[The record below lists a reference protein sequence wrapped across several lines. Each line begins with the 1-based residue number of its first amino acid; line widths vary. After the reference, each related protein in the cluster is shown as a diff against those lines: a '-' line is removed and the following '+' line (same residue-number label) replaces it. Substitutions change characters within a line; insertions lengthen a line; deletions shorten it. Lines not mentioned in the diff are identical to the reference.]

1 MQDDSSTA
9 SDQNPNE
16 LGTEMSEAEEQAF
29 VNKTLGI
36 GDDDAATT
44 DSEDGDSEGD
54 TGADT
59 EGNELAGG
67 SSGDDGVDDE
77 EGDDGGDS
85 DQDSS
90 PKSDREETT
99 ASDESEE
106 DKSTTELD
114 ENGIQTDDLWVEVE
128 KIVIDKDGK
137 ESAEKVKLVYDPTN
151 PGAFLPDDFKFKD
164 DKHLFEILG
173 AKVEMA
179 NIYKE
184 RQAEFDTKTQ
194 EAEAKSS
201 KEQADQAIQAGWDSE
216 IESLIDAGVLEAP
229 KAKPSDKNFLE
240 DPAVQKLDEVFKYMG
255 AQNEARSKDGKPPLR
270 SFGTAMNLMNR
281 ELEAQAEKDKMKQD
295 NKLAKQRGSLVGGTS
310 AGSSSDGPSY
320 TRGSAS
326 NIWSVKVPE

>member
-9 SDQNPNE
+9 SDNPNE
-16 LGTEMSEAEEQAF
+16 LSTEMSEAEEQAF

-36 GDDDAATT
+36 GDDNEP
-44 DSEDGDSEGD
+44 SEDNSEDQTTNTDDD
-54 TGADT
+54 TSADT
-59 EGNELAGG
+59 AEESVDAP
-67 SSGDDGVDDE
+67 DD
-77 EGDDGGDS
+77 GDDGGDS
-85 DQDSS
+85 EQDSS
-90 PKSDREETT
+90 AESDREETT

-106 DKSTTELD
+106 DKSAAELD

-128 KIVIDKDGK
+128 KIVVDKDGK

-151 PGAFLPDDFKFKD
+151 PAAFLPDDFKFKD

-179 NIYKE
+179 NLYKE

-216 IESLIDAGVLEAP
+216 IESLIEAGVLEAP

-240 DPAVQKLDEVFKYMG
+240 DPAVQKIDEVFKYIG

-281 ELEAQAEKDKMKQD
+281 ELEAQAEKDKKKQD
-295 NKLAKQRGSLVGGTS
+295 NKVAKQRGSLVGGTS